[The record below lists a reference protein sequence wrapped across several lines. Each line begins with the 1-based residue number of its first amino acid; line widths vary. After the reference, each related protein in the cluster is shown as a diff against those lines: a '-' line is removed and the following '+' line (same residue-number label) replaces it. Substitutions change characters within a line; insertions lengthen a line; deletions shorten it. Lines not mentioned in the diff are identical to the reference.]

1 MVNSHLVKEEYCCP
15 CVGKPGKC
23 LLKLRLGE
31 TAALRVSVVIL
42 QLISTVWGFSSLV
55 KINEICGKFSE
66 GERHF
71 MDKTTCRPYLGFS
84 NIFLTCVL
92 IY

>member
-42 QLISTVWGFSSLV
+42 QLISAVWGFSSLV

-66 GERHF
+66 GDRHF
-71 MDKTTCRPYLGFS
+71 MDKTELADHIWAFQ
-84 NIFLTCVL
+84 IFF
-92 IY
+92 